1 MEPYKDYGQQPIILK
16 NVAVYLMK
24 KWYTL
29 VIAGIVFTLAGCGLT
44 YLNVRNREG
53 KESDAYALYVE
64 ERNNIVH
71 SIEMAEE
78 KIEERE
84 QYVNKS
90 IIMNIDSGNKP
101 VMSLNVLIDV
111 SGAKEGDNESTEK
124 IVSYYIDI
132 LGNKELYEEISQE
145 LNLENSEAYV
155 RELVTINETE
165 QKFMF
170 NIQTTYLDMT
180 SAEKVMDIIIEYIQE
195 HKEEVVGLT
204 DSHTLEMTERSSRY
218 VVDVELQNQQQYE
231 FDAIYYLRQDKK
243 ELERILEE
251 LEVPS
256 SALTMSPPI
265 FGILGIIVMIII
277 WTLIYLFNGKLHSK
291 EEIEKEF
298 QLFMLGAWK
307 DMDVSFE
314 ETVSIIKSRISG
326 RLKEEKK
333 VLFLTTLP
341 EEKYSS
347 FKEEILSELKE
358 NNIESEFISGIHMS
372 SCEIDVLNN
381 YHQVVILER
390 AGVTVYSEMAKEI
403 HDVSK
408 MGKEIVG
415 CIC

>member
-1 MEPYKDYGQQPIILK
+1 MEQYKDYGQQPIILK

-29 VIAGIVFTLAGCGLT
+29 VIAGIVFTLAGCGLA
-44 YLNVRNREG
+44 YLNVRNREE
-53 KESDAYALYVE
+53 KESDVYALYVE

-101 VMSLNVLIDV
+101 VVSLNVLIDV
-111 SGAKEGDNESTEK
+111 SGAEEGYNESAEK
-124 IVSYYIDI
+124 IVSYYIDV

-180 SAEKVMDIIIEYIQE
+180 SAEKVMDIILEYIRE
-195 HKEEVVGLT
+195 HTGEVVGLT

-265 FGILGIIVMIII
+265 FGVLGIIVMIII
-277 WTLIYLFNGKLHSK
+277 WMLIYLFNGKLHSK

-298 QLFMLGAWK
+298 QLFILGDWK

-314 ETVSIIKSRISG
+314 ETLSIIKSRISG
-326 RLKEEKK
+326 RLEEKK

-381 YHQVVILER
+381 YRQVVILER